1 MNENISTINEAFKK
15 SGVDVATAQYSITEY
30 SLNTDLSFKFSS
42 LQEFLSFLDVDAT
55 ADDNGRAELVK
66 AKIVEAGV
74 NPDSFFYVN
83 FYKPKVAE
91 L

>member
-1 MNENISTINEAFKK
+1 MNDNLNTIHDAFKR
-15 SGVDVATAQYSITEY
+15 SGVDIPTAQYSITEY
-30 SLNTDLSFKFSS
+30 SLNTDLSFKFSG
-42 LQEFLSFLDVDAT
+42 LQEFLDFLEISLPGDEDK
-55 ADDNGRAELVK
+55 AELVK

-74 NPDSFFYVN
+74 NPDAFFYVN